1 MGRILQV
8 IAVLLVIGILAVI
21 GYAYVGDMTPTKG
34 EQRQNVTLPEA
45 PSDN

>member
-21 GYAYVGDMTPTKG
+21 GYAYIGDLTPVQG
-34 EQRQNVTLPEA
+34 EQRQDVTLPEA
-45 PSDN
+45 VSGN